1 MRAVRCNAFGP
12 PESLVVEDIA
22 SPQPAAGEA
31 LIDVKAAGVNFP
43 DALIIQNKY
52 QAKPPLPFTPGGE
65 LAGIVRAVGP
75 GVTQVQVGQAVIAFT
90 AWGAFAEQALV
101 PQESL
106 IAMPE
111 GMPFDVAGSFL
122 MTYGTC
128 YHALHDRAQV
138 KPGETVLVLGA
149 GGGIGI
155 AAIELAKAMGARV
168 IAAAS
173 SDSKLAV
180 CREHGADETIN
191 YQTQDLR
198 EQLKAL
204 TNGRGVDVVCDPVGG
219 AFSEAAL
226 RSMAWRG
233 RFLVIGFANGEIP
246 KIPLNLVL
254 LKGCS
259 IVGVFWGDFVRRE
272 PQHSAS
278 DLSALVELYRSG
290 AIRPLVSGR
299 YTLEQTGDALLALMQ
314 RKVSGKL
321 VIVP

>member
-1 MRAVRCNAFGP
+1 MKAVRCNTFGH

-22 SPQPAAGEA
+22 SLQPAEGEA

-75 GVTQVQVGQAVIAFT
+75 GVSLVQVGQAVIAFT
-90 AWGAFAEQALV
+90 AWGAFAEQAIV
-101 PQESL
+101 AQNSL

-138 KPGETVLVLGA
+138 QPGETVLVLGA
-149 GGGIGI
+149 GGGIDI

-180 CREHGADETIN
+180 CSAHGADETIN
-191 YQTQDLR
+191 YATQNLR

-204 TNGRGVDVVCDPVGG
+204 TDGRGVDVVCDPVGG

-233 RFLVIGFANGEIP
+233 RFLVIGFANGAIP
-246 KIPLNLVL
+246 KIPLNIVL
-254 LKGCS
+254 LKGCA
-259 IVGVFWGDFVRRE
+259 IVGVFWGDFLRWE
-272 PQHSAS
+272 PQHSAA
-278 DLSALVELYRSG
+278 DLSSLVELYRLG
-290 AIRPLVSGR
+290 GIRPLISGR
-299 YTLEQTGDALLALMQ
+299 YTLEQTGEALLALMQ

>member
-1 MRAVRCNAFGP
+1 MRAVRCNTFGP
-12 PESLVVEDIA
+12 PESLVVENMA
-22 SPQPAAGEA
+22 PLQPAAGEV

-52 QAKPPLPFTPGGE
+52 QTKPPLPFTPGGE
-65 LAGIVRAVGP
+65 LAGIVRAVGL
-75 GVTQVQVGQAVIAFT
+75 GVSQARVGQAVIAFT

-101 PQESL
+101 PQDRL
-106 IAMPE
+106 IVMPKD
-111 GMPFDVAGSFL
+111 MPFDVAGSFL

-138 KPGETVLVLGA
+138 KAGETVLVLGA
-149 GGGIGI
+149 GGGIGV

-173 SDSKLAV
+173 SDGKLAV

-198 EQLKAL
+198 EQIKAL
-204 TNGRGVDVVCDPVGG
+204 TNGLGVDVVCDPVGG
-219 AFSEAAL
+219 QLSEAAL

-233 RFLVIGFANGEIP
+233 RFLVIGFADGEIP

-259 IVGVFWGDFVRRE
+259 IVGVFWGDFLRRE
-272 PQHSAS
+272 PQRSEA

-290 AIRPLVSGR
+290 GIRPLVSGR
-299 YTLEQTGDALLALMQ
+299 YGLEQTGDALLALMQ

>member
-128 YHALHDRAQV
+128 YYALHDRAHV

-168 IAAAS
+168 VAAAS

-272 PQHSAS
+272 PQHSAA

-299 YTLEQTGDALLALMQ
+299 HTLEQTGDALLALMQ

>member
-272 PQHSAS
+272 PQHSAA

-299 YTLEQTGDALLALMQ
+299 FTLEQTGDALLALMQ
-314 RKVSGKL
+314 RKASGKL

>member
-12 PESLVVEDIA
+12 PESLIVDDIA
-22 SPQPAAGEA
+22 SLQPAAGEA
-31 LIDVKAAGVNFP
+31 LIEVKAAGVNFP

-101 PQESL
+101 PQDSL

-149 GGGIGI
+149 AGGIGI

-173 SDSKLAV
+173 TDSKLAV
-180 CREHGADETIN
+180 CRAHGADETIN
-191 YQTQDLR
+191 YATQDLR

-204 TNGRGVDVVCDPVGG
+204 TRGRGVDVVCDPVGG
-219 AFSEAAL
+219 DFSEAAL
-226 RSMAWRG
+226 RSMTWRG

-259 IVGVFWGDFVRRE
+259 IVGVFWGDFLRRE

-278 DLSALVELYRSG
+278 DLSALVKLYRSG
-290 AIRPLVSGR
+290 EIRPLVSGR
-299 YTLEQTGDALLALMQ
+299 YTLEQTGQALLALMQ